1 MKYVFEIKIY
11 TDGDFGFPYVPKG
24 MTFDG
29 DYGYE
34 LRKEYKDRERA
45 IKDIL
50 TICGFLKEQINT
62 RRNYVKEYWSECV
75 TNFVKRLE
83 ESNNIHE
90 YITECMSGNYDGT
103 EISFYTEDDY
113 VEFGFYVSDEEM
125 ELIKNNHEKVTNEM
139 IKKAVL
145 DLFRSAES

>member
-11 TDGDFGFPYVPKG
+11 TDGDFSFPYVPKG

-29 DYGYE
+29 DYRYE
-34 LRKEYKDRERA
+34 LRKEYKDKERA
-45 IKDIL
+45 IDDIED
-50 TICGFLKEQINT
+50 ICGFLFYRIKTN
-62 RRNYVKEYWSECV
+62 RDYLKRYWHECL
-75 TNFVKRLE
+75 TNFRDRLE
-83 ESNNIHE
+83 ASDNIHE
-90 YITECMSGNYDGT
+90 CITECMSGNYDGT

-125 ELIKNNHEKVTNEM
+125 ELIKNNHEKVTSEM

-145 DLFRSAES
+145 DLFKDVKS